1 MSQAIHEPVVPKGGV
16 FAAAALVLFAL
27 ASVTTVAADRRR
39 RGPA

>member
-27 ASVTTVAADRRR
+27 ASRHDRPVDAAS
-39 RGPA
+39 AKSA